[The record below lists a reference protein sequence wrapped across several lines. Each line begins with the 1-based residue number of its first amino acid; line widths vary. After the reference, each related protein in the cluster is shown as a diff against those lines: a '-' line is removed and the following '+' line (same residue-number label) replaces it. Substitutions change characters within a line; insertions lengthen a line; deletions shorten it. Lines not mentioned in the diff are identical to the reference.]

1 MTPPGSTNTPVSGS
15 FNTGTCLAKAATI
28 IKLLGHPVRLKIL
41 TALQQGGRT
50 VKSIWEP
57 LGLRQATVSQQLAI
71 LKHLGIIDGRRTGP
85 EMHYSI
91 IDPLA
96 KRIIAM
102 INIAD

>member
-1 MTPPGSTNTPVSGS
+1 MTPPGSTITQVSGNFS
-15 FNTGTCLAKAATI
+15 TGACLAKAASI
-28 IKLLGHPVRLKIL
+28 IKLLGHPTRLKIL

-71 LKHLGIIDGRRTGP
+71 LKNLGIIDGRRTGP

-91 IDPLA
+91 VDPLA
-96 KRIIAM
+96 QKIVAM
-102 INIAD
+102 INIPD

>member
-1 MTPPGSTNTPVSGS
+1 MTPPGSTTASISDS
-15 FNTGTCLAKAATI
+15 FTNGTCLAKAASI
-28 IKLLGHPVRLKIL
+28 IKLLGHPTRLRIL

-85 EMHYSI
+85 EMHYSVV
-91 IDPLA
+91 DPLA

-102 INIAD
+102 INIPD

>member
-1 MTPPGSTNTPVSGS
+1 MTPPGSAITSAIGS
-15 FNTGTCLAKAATI
+15 VGNGTSLAKTASI
-28 IKLLGHPVRLKIL
+28 IKLLGHPTRLRIL

-91 IDPLA
+91 VDPLA
-96 KRIIAM
+96 KRIITM
-102 INIAD
+102 INVPD